1 MYTQCAVYPRGPAD
15 FPCKKQAMRLYCK
28 ILIVMSPHQ
37 TCQYG
42 PSINNTENHYCGFPF
57 ATILKGGS
65 IFFFAGMI
73 HYMLSRIRLKIRIAS
88 TLRYPDQMFKEDTG
102 IYWKSGLHQH
112 CAILIKCLKKISTDK
127 SFVFYFWDKFKNIW
141 KVSSI
146 SEDQSYT
153 FWKDAN

>member
-1 MYTQCAVYPRGPAD
+1 MKFSTISFYLSKLYVTQSFALASSVIYSEIRQKVSNSAYMYTQCAVYPRGPAD

-88 TLRYPDQMFKEDTG
+88 TLRYPDQMFKEDTV
-102 IYWKSGLHQH
+102 
-112 CAILIKCLKKISTDK
+112 STENQDCI
-127 SFVFYFWDKFKNIW
+127 NIAL
-141 KVSSI
+141 S
-146 SEDQSYT
+146 
-153 FWKDAN
+153 